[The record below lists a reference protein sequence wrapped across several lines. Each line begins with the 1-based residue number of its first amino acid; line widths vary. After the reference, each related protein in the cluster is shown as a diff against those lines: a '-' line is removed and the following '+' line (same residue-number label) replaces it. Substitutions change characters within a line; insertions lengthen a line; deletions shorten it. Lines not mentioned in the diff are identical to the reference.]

1 MLLLHSLFKLVRRNQ
16 HAGTISRRRLK
27 TVNRQV
33 FIDLRTVVVNDP
45 LRAVECH
52 IGISDQPFFV
62 AVFKDL
68 LTDIPLPAL
77 GNVDKFFGRKKS
89 CDFFDRDVG

>member
-1 MLLLHSLFKLVRRNQ
+1 MSGFILRDDSW
-16 HAGTISRRRLK
+16 
-27 TVNRQV
+27 QV
-33 FIDLRTVVVNDP
+33 EFLADILM
-45 LRAVECH
+45 
-52 IGISDQPFFV
+52 
-62 AVFKDL
+62 

>member
-62 AVFKDL
+62 AVFKDFVERAV
-68 LTDIPLPAL
+68 DHI
-77 GNVDKFFGRKKS
+77 GNMHT
-89 CDFFDRDVG
+89 FDDSHFIIAVVE

>member
-27 TVNRQV
+27 IVNRQV

-52 IGISDQPFFV
+52 IGKTHQPFLV

-68 LTDIPLPAL
+68 VERPVDHI
-77 GNVDKFFGRKKS
+77 GNMHT
-89 CDFFDRDVG
+89 FDDSHFIIAVVE

>member
-1 MLLLHSLFKLVRRNQ
+1 M
-16 HAGTISRRRLK
+16 
-27 TVNRQV
+27 
-33 FIDLRTVVVNDP
+33 
-45 LRAVECH
+45 
-52 IGISDQPFFV
+52 
-62 AVFKDL
+62 

>member
-33 FIDLRTVVVNDP
+33 FIDFRTVVVNDP
-45 LRAVECH
+45 LRALERA
-52 IGISDQPFFV
+52 
-62 AVFKDL
+62 AVRHC
-68 LTDIPLPAL
+68 
-77 GNVDKFFGRKKS
+77 VDTII
-89 CDFFDRDVG
+89 RDVNNLVLP